1 MKYKNIE
8 DGYEGIRKRVDLML
22 EGKRGIPA
30 GIKKIIT
37 EVVVRR
43 CEEFSLSAPE
53 LNRDLMSLE
62 QSLDT
67 VEFGKMLKGYEN
79 AAGLC
84 MGGEKKI
91 LLGQGYL
98 GNLRRNENE
107 YGSNWNAFE
116 TLTHELGHVYVHPN
130 FNTFK
135 IHEIDPV
142 WVKHLEL
149 EADTFASEYLLDDDI
164 FEKYIDLSFEQLA
177 SELGISTHLVMLKFN
192 NLSNDKK
199 KELEEIYI
207 NNYSLF
213 NSI

>member
-1 MKYKNIE
+1 MNIE
-8 DGYEGIRKRVDLML
+8 LIKEKVRLVKLSH
-22 EGKRGIPA
+22 EGKS
-30 GIKKIIT
+30 II
-37 EVVVRR
+37 EI
-43 CEEFSLSAPE
+43 F
-53 LNRDLMSLE
+53 RDLNF
-62 QSLDT
+62 
-67 VEFGKMLKGYEN
+67 V
-79 AAGLC
+79 
-84 MGGEKKI
+84 I
-91 LLGQGYL
+91 GYL
-98 GNLRRNENE
+98 DDNYPYINETKGCNIKTTKLRAVLIEV
-107 YGSNWNAFE
+107 
-116 TLTHELGHVYVHPN
+116 LTHELGHVYVHPN
-130 FNTFK
+130 INTFK

>member
-1 MKYKNIE
+1 MNIE
-8 DGYEGIRKRVDLML
+8 LIKEKVRLVKLSH
-22 EGKRGIPA
+22 EGKS
-30 GIKKIIT
+30 II
-37 EVVVRR
+37 EI
-43 CEEFSLSAPE
+43 F
-53 LNRDLMSLE
+53 RDLNFIIAPL
-62 QSLDT
+62 QYDYIYINIT
-67 VEFGKMLKGYEN
+67 KGCNLKSDKLKAVLLN
-79 AAGLC
+79 PNLC
-84 MGGEKKI
+84 
-91 LLGQGYL
+91 
-98 GNLRRNENE
+98 ENE
-107 YGSNWNAFE
+107 LIE
-116 TLTHELGHVYVHPN
+116 VLTHELGHVYVHPN
-130 FNTFK
+130 INTFK

>member
-1 MKYKNIE
+1 MNIE
-8 DGYEGIRKRVDLML
+8 LIKEKVRLVKLSH
-22 EGKRGIPA
+22 EGKS
-30 GIKKIIT
+30 II
-37 EVVVRR
+37 EI
-43 CEEFSLSAPE
+43 F
-53 LNRDLMSLE
+53 RDLNF
-62 QSLDT
+62 
-67 VEFGKMLKGYEN
+67 V
-79 AAGLC
+79 
-84 MGGEKKI
+84 I
-91 LLGQGYL
+91 GYL
-98 GNLRRNENE
+98 DDNYPYINETKLRAVLLNPNLCENE
-107 YGSNWNAFE
+107 LIE
-116 TLTHELGHVYVHPN
+116 VLTHELGHVYVHPN
-130 FNTFK
+130 INTFK